1 MRSGL
6 FSSPKKEVIRR
17 LRVGAYVHGSLGGI
31 IAVNALR
38 SQLGMLDRRMV
49 KLLIVVHPAVKVPLR
64 PRLTGSIAAPVVI
77 PMAVFPLG
85 KLPGHKGTRRSRIM
99 PQRKAVSGFKGG
111 SFQNHISLYCLQ
123 EIPPFCASGYFDKY
137 CYEHCP
143 EQTELTKE
151 VVRGW
156 FYDEIASGRAC
167 LSSKATTIRL
177 FAKYL
182 GSSAYVLPMNCVP
195 KTPDYLPYILTDE
208 ELAALFQAADTM
220 EYKNDPFFQ
229 KTASTLLR
237 LLYACG
243 LRPNEGRNLK
253 VEHIN
258 FQTGELFITKT
269 KRRKERIVV
278 ASGDMLLLLKKY
290 RLQRAVFD
298 KGNEYFFI
306 HTDSTPV
313 KSWQLTDLVKSCW
326 IAAHP
331 GIDPIL
337 YNQLLMSEKLYPHL
351 IEIDR
356 TTQERTGNDRDL
368 TVTETGEIQQRC
380 RELLEKCRET

>member
-1 MRSGL
+1 M
-6 FSSPKKEVIRR
+6 KEFKSAFKPAIEEYLEFRAAMGYCNEHER
-17 LRVGAYVHGSLGGI
+17 QLR
-31 IAVNALR
+31 
-38 SQLGMLDRRMV
+38 
-49 KLLIVVHPAVKVPLR
+49 
-64 PRLTGSIAAPVVI
+64 
-77 PMAVFPLG
+77 
-85 KLPGHKGTRRSRIM
+85 
-99 PQRKAVSGFKGG
+99 
-111 SFQNHISLYCLQ
+111 C
-123 EIPPFCASGYFDKY
+123 FDKY

-156 FYDEIASGRAC
+156 FYGEIASGRAC
-167 LSSKATTIRL
+167 LRSKATTIRL

-182 GSSAYVLPMNCVP
+182 GSSAYVLPRNCVP
-195 KTPDYLPYILTDE
+195 KSPDYLPYILTDE
-208 ELAALFQAADTM
+208 ELVALFQSADTM
-220 EYKNDPFFQ
+220 EYKNDPFFR

-278 ASGDMLLLLKKY
+278 ASDDMLLLLKKY

-306 HTDSTPV
+306 HTDSTAI
-313 KSWQLTDLVKSCW
+313 KSWQRYIRGLTLKFYHGYDPMISVTGLPQLSCTAGSMKVETFMQCCRIFGLIWGMKSFRILLTTSTSCRNALW
-326 IAAHP
+326 YHP
-331 GIDPIL
+331 EYSGII
-337 YNQLLMSEKLYPHL
+337 S
-351 IEIDR
+351 
-356 TTQERTGNDRDL
+356 TA
-368 TVTETGEIQQRC
+368 
-380 RELLEKCRET
+380 

>member
-1 MRSGL
+1 
-6 FSSPKKEVIRR
+6 
-17 LRVGAYVHGSLGGI
+17 
-31 IAVNALR
+31 
-38 SQLGMLDRRMV
+38 
-49 KLLIVVHPAVKVPLR
+49 
-64 PRLTGSIAAPVVI
+64 
-77 PMAVFPLG
+77 
-85 KLPGHKGTRRSRIM
+85 
-99 PQRKAVSGFKGG
+99 
-111 SFQNHISLYCLQ
+111 
-123 EIPPFCASGYFDKY
+123 
-137 CYEHCP
+137 
-143 EQTELTKE
+143 
-151 VVRGW
+151 
-156 FYDEIASGRAC
+156 
-167 LSSKATTIRL
+167 
-177 FAKYL
+177 
-182 GSSAYVLPMNCVP
+182 MNCVP

-290 RLQRAVFD
+290 RLQRAVFY

>member
-1 MRSGL
+1 MKEFKSAFKPAIEEYLEFRSAMGYCN
-6 FSSPKKEVIRR
+6 EHEQQ
-17 LRVGAYVHGSLGGI
+17 LR
-31 IAVNALR
+31 
-38 SQLGMLDRRMV
+38 
-49 KLLIVVHPAVKVPLR
+49 
-64 PRLTGSIAAPVVI
+64 
-77 PMAVFPLG
+77 
-85 KLPGHKGTRRSRIM
+85 
-99 PQRKAVSGFKGG
+99 
-111 SFQNHISLYCLQ
+111 
-123 EIPPFCASGYFDKY
+123 YFDKY
-137 CYEHCP
+137 CYEHFP

-177 FAKYL
+177 FARYL

-278 ASGDMLLLLKKY
+278 VSGDMLLLLKKY

-306 HTDSTPV
+306 HTDSTAI
-313 KSWQLTDLVKSCW
+313 KSWQLTALVKSC
-326 IAAHP
+326 
-331 GIDPIL
+331 
-337 YNQLLMSEKLYPHL
+337 
-351 IEIDR
+351 
-356 TTQERTGNDRDL
+356 
-368 TVTETGEIQQRC
+368 
-380 RELLEKCRET
+380 